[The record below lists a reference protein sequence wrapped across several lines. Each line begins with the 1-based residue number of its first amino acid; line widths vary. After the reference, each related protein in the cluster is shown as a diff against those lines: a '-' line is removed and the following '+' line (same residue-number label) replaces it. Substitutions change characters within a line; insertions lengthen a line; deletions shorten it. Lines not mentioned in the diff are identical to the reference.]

1 MLFIVLRKT
10 VLSVEEISK
19 STFLCGQVCLKHFV
33 EVDKVCEFD
42 PVAPGIDRLDG
53 SVFFGTIIN

>member
-1 MLFIVLRKT
+1 
-10 VLSVEEISK
+10 VEEISK
-19 STFLCGQVCLKHFV
+19 STFLCGYVCLKHFV
-33 EVDKVCEFD
+33 EVNKVCEFD